1 MVPGAADEGRG
12 PRPFVGSF
20 VLLCVCQLICTGVG
34 AIRSFPYFRFA
45 SLWFLLVA
53 ADARTS
59 SLSPVHP
66 SLSFPGP
73 LVAHPLHSPIP
84 HTKHTP
90 GWTPHMVH
98 THTIKPNPS
107 ITRGSISGRRSQRR
121 PCSARRGPSAWRCT
135 RRAICRC
142 PPASGGA
149 CGAGRW
155 GCPPVGVVFG
165 GTMRKKK
172 KNNGFGKVGDTA
184 SHPASDLASL
194 DIYTY
199 THTYT
204 RPYHGVKRVVTDGE
218 EGEPPAAPGG
228 EEQDL
233 GLLQQ
238 PQPPLAAPTS
248 GVWVGREVRR
258 IDVVAHIR

>member
-98 THTIKPNPS
+98 THTPSNP
-107 ITRGSISGRRSQRR
+107 TPRSQEVQF
-121 PCSARRGPSAWRCT
+121 PVAVAK
-135 RRAICRC
+135 
-142 PPASGGA
+142 GGLVPLEEV
-149 CGAGRW
+149 RQL
-155 GCPPVGVVFG
+155 
-165 GTMRKKK
+165 
-172 KNNGFGKVGDTA
+172 GDV
-184 SHPASDLASL
+184 
-194 DIYTY
+194 
-199 THTYT
+199 
-204 RPYHGVKRVVTDGE
+204 HGVPFVDVR
-218 EGEPPAAPGG
+218 
-228 EEQDL
+228 L
-233 GLLQQ
+233 RR
-238 PQPPLAAPTS
+238 
-248 GVWVGREVRR
+248 VGRAGQV
-258 IDVVAHIR
+258 DGVAHLLALCLGER